1 MKSNLDYPL
10 VPYEAPS
17 WTSTINKD
25 MIPKYTIKLGTLNTP
40 IQRWRLPDIPDD
52 FEVFVKRDDMTGSV
66 LTGNKVRKLEFLM
79 ADCVDKGCQAVIAC
93 GGIFSNSCRAAAI
106 AARQMGLD
114 SHLLLWSKETE
125 MPFTGNALLDRL
137 VGSNFYLMPKDCPFQ
152 TDVYPRMRQLYAH
165 ILKTSGKKAYQI
177 PFGGTN
183 EIGVWGYI
191 ACFHELMGQGLFES
205 NYTDIV
211 IAGGSGGS
219 VMGLGIANYLTGSKL
234 KIHGMAACLTNEYFH
249 NEGDKILRAH
259 GLQAEDGSTGVKTAD
274 IVHFA
279 EVVGIGYGMNT
290 PEEMECIE
298 KIATKTGIFVDPVY
312 SSKAVYNLIKM
323 MNESPDTL
331 KGKKVLFIHTGGV
344 FDLFSGVFAS
354 RMNAKS
360 CSENRVFDWM
370 ELTDKVPSS
379 V

>member
-1 MKSNLDYPL
+1 MDPNPDYPL
-10 VPYEAPS
+10 VPYEHPS
-17 WTSTINKD
+17 WTSTIKQD
-25 MIPKYTIKLGTLNTP
+25 MIPKYRLKLGVLHTP

-79 ADCVDKGCQAVIAC
+79 ADCVHKGCQAIIAC

-106 AARQMGLD
+106 AARQMGFD
-114 SHLLLWSKETE
+114 SHLLLWSKGTE

-137 VGSNFYLMPKDCPFQ
+137 VGCNFYLMPKDCPFQ
-152 TDVYPRMRQLYAH
+152 TDVYPRMHQLHDH
-165 ILKTSGKKAYQI
+165 IFKTSGKKAYEI

-191 ACFHELMGQGLFES
+191 DCFHELMGEGLFES
-205 NYTDIV
+205 GFTDIV

-219 VMGLGIANYLTGSKL
+219 VIGLGIANYLTGSKL
-234 KIHGMAACLTNEYFH
+234 KIHGMAACLDKEYFH
-249 NEGDKILRAH
+249 NEGDKILRAL
-259 GLQAEDGSTGVKTAD
+259 GLQEEGGSGVKTKD
-274 IVHFA
+274 IVQFA
-279 EVVGIGYGMNT
+279 EVVGIGYGINT

-298 KIATKTGIFVDPVY
+298 KIATTTGIFVDPVY
-312 SSKAVYNLIKM
+312 SSKAAYHLIKM
-323 MNESPDTL
+323 MNESQDSL
-331 KGKKVLFIHTGGV
+331 KGKKILFIHTGGV

-360 CSENRVFDWM
+360 SAQNRVHDWM
-370 ELTDKVPSS
+370 ELTDKVPTCQ
-379 V
+379 